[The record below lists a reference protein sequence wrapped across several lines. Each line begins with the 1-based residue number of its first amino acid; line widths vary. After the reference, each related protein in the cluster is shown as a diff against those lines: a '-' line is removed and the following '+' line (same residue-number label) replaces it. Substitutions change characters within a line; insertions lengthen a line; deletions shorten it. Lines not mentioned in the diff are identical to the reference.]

1 MNDQVP
7 WILANNRGKM
17 LRSGLRRSMAIK
29 YADRDPILEEL
40 EKEGRIRIDANM
52 ISSK

>member
-1 MNDQVP
+1 M
-7 WILANNRGKM
+7 K
-17 LRSGLRRSMAIK
+17 RSDLRRRMEMRS
-29 YADRDPILEEL
+29 ADLDPILKEL